1 MNGKLHRVLGWAI
14 GLCGLFT
21 LSALLA
27 LMATPAWATSEP
39 GDPAGR
45 VGRVAQTQGNVWM
58 WDGERREWQPAQR
71 NRPLTTGDRLTS
83 EAGAAARIHIGST
96 TLHLGSGSEIEMQR
110 LDDARVVLVLHA
122 GQLALRIRSREMAS
136 ETEVLTREGRFVP
149 LIAGLYR
156 VDRLENGSGAA
167 AWRGELR
174 FEGGRTQFNLRAG
187 QRADVWQQGRD
198 LEFAF
203 SVPYSDAFAQA
214 VLRDDQRDERGDTA
228 RYVSPE
234 MTGAEDLDRHGR
246 WQQHP
251 EYGALWVPANVAPG
265 WAPYRFGQ
273 WAWVMPWGWT
283 WVDDAPWGF
292 APFHYGRW
300 VWFDSHW
307 SWAPGRRVHR
317 PAYAPALVGWA
328 GTPHGQI
335 NVRVGNAPTP
345 GWAPLGPRDAYVPGH
360 HHSPRYWERV
370 NPGHDQRR
378 RLPEPVHRGSV
389 NHGAH
394 SPVQTAPAMPAMP
407 AVGAVA
413 PSPGWQQQRPPHGA
427 QAPQA
432 PAAQPVPQPGRQPVP
447 QPTAP
452 HPGAEHR
459 RQGGEGWRSGAP
471 AVPPSNQQEPRRDT
485 PPARAP
491 VVVAAPVT
499 QAPVVVPA
507 PRAPVA
513 VPAAPV
519 AAPAVHGPQRPP
531 HAGGRPPVMASTEV
545 PVKPA
550 PVAQAPKPVAR
561 EPREQRDDDGRRR
574 TPESRQNQ
582 RDRQQFQ

>member
-1 MNGKLHRVLGWAI
+1 MNQKLHRIMGWAI
-14 GLCGLFT
+14 GMCGVAT

-27 LMATPAWATSEP
+27 LMASPAWATNEP

-71 NRPLTTGDRLTS
+71 NRPLTAGDRLTS
-83 EAGAAARIHIGST
+83 ETGAAARIHIGST

-110 LDDARVVLVLHA
+110 LDDARVVVVLHA
-122 GQLALRIRSREMAS
+122 GQLALRIRSREVAF
-136 ETEVLTREGRFVP
+136 ETEVLTREGRFAP
-149 LIAGLYR
+149 LSAGLYR

-167 AWRGELR
+167 SWRGELR

-203 SVPYSDAFAQA
+203 SVPYSDSFAQA
-214 VLRDDQRDERGDTA
+214 VLRDDQRDERGDYA
-228 RYVSPE
+228 RFVSPE

-246 WQQHP
+246 WQNNP
-251 EYGALWVPANVAPG
+251 EYGALWLPANVAPG

-273 WAWVMPWGWT
+273 WAWVAPWGWT

-300 VWFDSHW
+300 VWLDARW
-307 SWAPGRRVHR
+307 YWAPGQRVHR
-317 PAYAPALVGWA
+317 PVYAPALVGWA
-328 GTPHGQI
+328 GTPYSHI
-335 NVRVGNAPTP
+335 NVRVGNAPAP

-360 HHSPRYWERV
+360 QHSPRYWERL

-378 RLPEPVHRGSV
+378 RLPEPVHRGAVS
-389 NHGAH
+389 HGEPATA
-394 SPVQTAPAMPAMP
+394 QTVPAMP

-413 PSPGWQQQRPPHGA
+413 PSPAWQQRQHGG

-432 PAAQPVPQPGRQPVP
+432 PAAQPIPQPNLLPVP
-447 QPTAP
+447 QQPTVP
-452 HPGAEHR
+452 NPGAEHR
-459 RQGGEGWRSGAP
+459 RQGGEGWRSGAAPVTAP
-471 AVPPSNQQEPRRDT
+471 ANQREPRRDA
-485 PPARAP
+485 PPVRAP
-491 VVVAAPVT
+491 AVVVAAPVP
-499 QAPVVVPA
+499 Q
-507 PRAPVA
+507 APVA

-519 AAPAVHGPQRPP
+519 AAPAVQGPQRPP
-531 HAGGRPPVMASTEV
+531 HAGGRPPVVVSAEV

-550 PVAQAPKPVAR
+550 PVAEAPKPVAR

-574 TPESRQNQ
+574 PPESRQNQ
-582 RDRQQFQ
+582 RERQQFQ